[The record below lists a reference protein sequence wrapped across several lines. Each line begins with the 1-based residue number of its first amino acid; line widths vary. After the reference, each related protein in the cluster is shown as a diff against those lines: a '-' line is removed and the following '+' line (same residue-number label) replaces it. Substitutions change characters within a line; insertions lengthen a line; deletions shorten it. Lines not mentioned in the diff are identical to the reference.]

1 MVTEAPWM
9 WIIGGPNG
17 AGKTTLA
24 RAVLGGSVPTNAFV
38 NTDEIAKTL
47 IARSWDS
54 AMMAG
59 RVSIDAVEAH
69 IASRTS
75 FAVETTLSSRRY
87 LHVIDRL
94 RQHPLWSG
102 AGWRFGLF
110 YVGVAHVEISLC
122 RIAKRVASGG
132 HGVPEVD
139 VRRRF
144 GRSVAL
150 LRDHASLCDRVVV
163 FDNTG
168 PAPNLL
174 VDGWRGDES
183 LRAMIFPWE
192 QEHRCDD

>member
-1 MVTEAPWM
+1 MDVDYWRSK
-9 WIIGGPNG
+9 WRGKNDVG
-17 AGKTTLA
+17 AG
-24 RAVLGGSVPTNAFV
+24 RP
-38 NTDEIAKTL
+38 
-47 IARSWDS
+47 R
-54 AMMAG
+54 
-59 RVSIDAVEAH
+59 
-69 IASRTS
+69 
-75 FAVETTLSSRRY
+75 
-87 LHVIDRL
+87 RL
-94 RQHPLWSG
+94 RANECVRQYRRDRQDTYRSELGQRYDGRAGQHRRSG
-102 AGWRFGLF
+102 SAYRFTDQ
-110 YVGVAHVEISLC
+110 LC
-122 RIAKRVASGG
+122 CRDDTLVTALPACHRSPPATSSMVRGRMAKRVASGG